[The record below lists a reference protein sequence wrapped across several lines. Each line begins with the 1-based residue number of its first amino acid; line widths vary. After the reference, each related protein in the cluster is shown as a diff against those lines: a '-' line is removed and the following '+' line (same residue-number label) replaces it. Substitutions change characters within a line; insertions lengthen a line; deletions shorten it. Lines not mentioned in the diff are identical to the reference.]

1 MLDAG
6 LTYPQLSNM
15 DKVFKIETTVSRDLA
30 ELYESLI
37 AELECR
43 SSMPLADMNRAV
55 LQTGMIHHLT
65 MMCGLGLIE
74 KEKVEALD
82 ELVDKVAQDTIMW
95 DLVQM
100 ARSFWRDCGSGS
112 TGIIDLKA

>member
-1 MLDAG
+1 ME
-6 LTYPQLSNM
+6 
-15 DKVFKIETTVSRDLA
+15 KVFKIETTVSRDLA

-37 AELECR
+37 TEFERR

-74 KEKVEALD
+74 KDKLEALD
-82 ELVDKVAQDTIMW
+82 SLVDKVAQDTIMW
-95 DLVQM
+95 ELVQM
-100 ARSFWRDCGSGS
+100 ARSFWRDCGEG
-112 TGIIDLKA
+112 TAGIIDLKA

>member
-1 MLDAG
+1 MA
-6 LTYPQLSNM
+6 
-15 DKVFKIETTVSRDLA
+15 KVYKIETTVSQDLA
-30 ELYESLI
+30 ELYESLM
-37 AELECR
+37 AEFERR

-74 KEKVEALD
+74 KEKVAALD

-100 ARSFWRDCGSGS
+100 ARSFWRDCGDGT
-112 TGIIDLKA
+112 TGIIDLTA